1 MNQKRN
7 QGYQRTHESIQN
19 CLYER
24 LKKKSIRQITV
35 GEICQAVEIN
45 RSTFYAHFKD
55 VYDVLEAIEIDL
67 IKDLLF
73 SNVSAFL
80 NTMLSGE
87 YKQLNQSEYAER
99 FMENFDDEKTNKIR
113 VLLVEK
119 KDSGFETL
127 FRDYVTEVYTPF
139 IKNLP
144 IDDIMGE
151 YILQQIIENILTS
164 WRFRESKAK
173 MLPVGTLYKC
183 SIRCLTENMIDLLY
197 EEK

>member
-1 MNQKRN
+1 MDYATMKKTTRKNIMDAVWLLYQKKAIN
-7 QGYQRTHESIQN
+7 
-19 CLYER
+19 
-24 LKKKSIRQITV
+24 KITV
-35 GEICQAVEIN
+35 REITETANCSRGA
-45 RSTFYAHFKD
+45 FYAHFKD